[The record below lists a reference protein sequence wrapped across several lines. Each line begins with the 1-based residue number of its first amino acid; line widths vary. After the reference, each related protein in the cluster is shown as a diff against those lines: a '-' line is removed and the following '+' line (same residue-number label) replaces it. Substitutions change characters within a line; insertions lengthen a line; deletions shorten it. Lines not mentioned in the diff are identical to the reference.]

1 MEENKAVLVE
11 IPKELENLQLPSPEL
26 IHYYKDY
33 NDRHIY
39 IDYDIDESLIEAS
52 KQIIEYNMQDR
63 DKSIEE
69 RKKIIVYIYSYG
81 GDLSAAYSF
90 IAVCE
95 VSKTPII
102 TVNMGIAM
110 SAGLLILLAGH
121 ERYCLKRS
129 QALIHS
135 GSGGIQGTYE
145 QIEENQKAYKKMV
158 EDMGVYIRSKTNIDT
173 KLFNKNKAKDWY
185 LTDSEQVELGVVS
198 AVVEDIYSIL

>member
-1 MEENKAVLVE
+1 MEQLAIA
-11 IPKELENLQLPSPEL
+11 IPDQIENLSLPNPEL
-26 IHYYKDY
+26 LQFYKDVE
-33 NDRHIY
+33 NRVIW
-39 IDYDIDESLIEAS
+39 IEGEIDESLFESS
-52 KQIIEYNMQDR
+52 KLIMNWNKE
-63 DKSIEE
+63 DKEIAPEN
-69 RKKIIVYIYSYG
+69 RKPIKIFINSPG
-81 GDLSAAYSF
+81 GTLEDTLSF
-90 IAVCE
+90 VGLVGI
-95 VSKTPII
+95 SKTPII